1 MHPTKAFGLNGLP
14 IPFYKKKN
22 WPMVGE
28 IVRIIALSMLYFR
41 KMLKKIYF
49 TYIILVSNKKNP
61 KMIMDYRPI
70 SLCYYVTPDT
80 RSLQKFL
87 QID

>member
-1 MHPTKAFGLNGLP
+1 
-14 IPFYKKKN
+14 
-22 WPMVGE
+22 MVSE

-61 KMIMDYRPI
+61 KMITDYSPI
-70 SLCYYVTPDT
+70 SLCCYVTSDK

-87 QID
+87 QIN